1 MKKDFDEVVIYLAT
15 NAPSLSLINHSN
27 ELNIDIT
34 AKYINKFT
42 AIEHIPVN
50 ILHML
55 HSVTIIMILKCYNM
69 LKLVIL

>member
-1 MKKDFDEVVIYLAT
+1 MKNFDEVVTYLAT

-42 AIEHIPVN
+42 AIEHI
-50 ILHML
+50 L
-55 HSVTIIMILKCYNM
+55 
-69 LKLVIL
+69 